1 VTGML
6 TGISLPTTLQM
17 LNFEKRD
24 GVIRVDAR
32 EGSGELTLVGGEI
45 INAVT
50 GNLHGTEAAAE
61 ILSWTDVTVEIRNT
75 WEPVEREIFQPLHQL
90 LMDAYRLRD
99 EIEEQPKQPEP
110 KPTTQGLLPGRVN
123 DLLGTKTAVG
133 ANRDY
138 SGVLARVRQLKG
150 LSSATIF
157 DFDNG
162 LIADLP
168 PGQTDASV
176 SHFWEARDRHVD
188 QLALLNAVTS
198 QRGAQDGLLVY
209 STHYHVFRPVTKDRQ
224 VFIYLTL
231 DRATANLVE
240 ARQTAQQLTL
250 G

>member
-1 VTGML
+1 MTGIL

-24 GVIRVDAR
+24 SVIHVDAR

-50 GNLHGTEAAAE
+50 GNLHGIEAATE
-61 ILSWTDVTVEIRNT
+61 ILSWHNVTVEIRNT

-99 EIEEQPKQPEP
+99 ETEEHPAQP
-110 KPTTQGLLPGRVN
+110 GLKSATAGLSASRV
-123 DLLGTKTAVG
+123 DELRGTKTAIG
-133 ANRDY
+133 ATRDY
-138 SGVLARVRQLKG
+138 SGVLTRVHQLKG

-162 LIADLP
+162 LVADLL
-168 PGQTDASV
+168 PGQTEAMV
-176 SHFWEARDRHVD
+176 SHFWEAHDRHVD

-198 QRGAQDGLLVY
+198 QPGAQDGLLVY
-209 STHYHVFRPVTKDRQ
+209 STHYHVFRPVTRDQQ

-250 G
+250 A